1 MYTIFLIP
9 VLMIL
14 VGIIMFKY
22 PPKKINFFVG
32 YRNVNSMKDKERWD
46 FSNKYCGKLFI
57 IIGVILLIVTGL
69 LFLLFNLKIIKY
81 TENILLI
88 TVFFQVGMMLLSG
101 LLVEVRVR
109 NYIK

>member
-14 VGIIMFKY
+14 VGIIMFKN

-32 YRNVNSMKDKERWD
+32 YRSVNSMKDKEIWD
-46 FSNKYCGKLFI
+46 FSNKYCGKLFT
-57 IIGVILLIVTGL
+57 IIGLILLIVTSL

>member
-1 MYTIFLIP
+1 
-9 VLMIL
+9 
-14 VGIIMFKY
+14 
-22 PPKKINFFVG
+22 
-32 YRNVNSMKDKERWD
+32 MKDKEIWD
-46 FSNKYCGKLFI
+46 FSNKYCGKLFT
-57 IIGVILLIVTGL
+57 IIGLILLIVTGL

-101 LLVEVRVR
+101 LLVEIRVR